1 MEATMKNSQQKSN
14 KQKNSPHKGE
24 NTMKRITKI
33 MMALAFAFAV
43 AKSAQAAV
51 SDALT
56 VTITPNAF
64 YAVDIDTANVA
75 LDMGTVTLGA
85 STQTVRPS
93 TVTIQ
98 SSYAQTD
105 LKLQGT
111 ITGWTFDANTA
122 SNEQDALAV
131 WATFTDI
138 ARSTPPAQGGDYF
151 AGTVPGAANSDVVD
165 SSSRYVGSSVADGT
179 SNLFENSTN
188 FDPVDMDA
196 KAPNFQSD
204 LWLNFRLPSSTSNNS
219 AKTITIMLTAVAIN

>member
-1 MEATMKNSQQKSN
+1 MKSKL
-14 KQKNSPHKGE
+14 KTLLALGF
-24 NTMKRITKI
+24 
-33 MMALAFAFAV
+33 ALAMI
-43 AKSAQAAV
+43 KSAQAAV

-75 LDMGTVTLGA
+75 LDMGTVALGA

-98 SSYAQTD
+98 STYAQTD

-111 ITGWTFDANTA
+111 ITGWSFDTNTA
-122 SNEQDALAV
+122 TNETDNLAV

-151 AGTVPGAANSDVVD
+151 AGTNPGAAGSDVVD
-165 SSSRYVGSSVADGT
+165 TNSRYVGSSVADGT
-179 SNLFENSTN
+179 NNLFENNAN
-188 FDPVDMDA
+188 FDPVDMDG

-204 LWLNFRLPSSTSNNS
+204 LWLNFRLPDSTTNNS
-219 AKTITIMLTAVAIN
+219 AKTVTIMLTAVAIN